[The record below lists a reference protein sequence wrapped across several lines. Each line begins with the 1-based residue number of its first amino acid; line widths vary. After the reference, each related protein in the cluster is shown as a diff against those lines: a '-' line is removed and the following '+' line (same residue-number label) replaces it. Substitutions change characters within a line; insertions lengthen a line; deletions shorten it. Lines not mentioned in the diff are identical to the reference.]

1 MHNISAL
8 LFDLD
13 GTVYRGTN
21 AIPGASDFIATLKER
36 NIPFLF
42 VTNRGNR
49 HPSAVADQLV
59 SMGIPCTED
68 DVLTSAQAVAMG
80 LEPGTKVY
88 CVGEEPLKSTL
99 TEAGM
104 VIVEN
109 TADHEADAVVVS
121 YDRGVNYEKLS
132 NALRF
137 IDKGARF
144 IATNTDRLI
153 TVEDGI
159 LPEAGPLV
167 AAVQAATN
175 KEPEIFGKPEK
186 PIMDAALKRIGKPA
200 DQCAIIGDNL
210 FTDILAGH
218 KAGMKSIL
226 ILTGVANRKDG
237 EHAEYKPTW
246 IAEDYKDLADI
257 LFKQSS

>member
-1 MHNISAL
+1 MNKISAL

-13 GTVYRGTN
+13 GTVYRGTD
-21 AIPGASDFIATLKER
+21 AIPGASDFIANLKEQ

-49 HPSAVADQLV
+49 KPKEVADQLI
-59 SMGIPCTED
+59 SMGISCSED

-80 LEPGTKVY
+80 LERGTRVY
-88 CVGEEPLKSTL
+88 CLGEEALASTL
-99 TEAGM
+99 EEAGI
-104 VIVEN
+104 IVTDQEV
-109 TADHEADAVVVS
+109 DAVVVS
-121 YDRGVNYEKLS
+121 YDRGLNYEKLS
-132 NALRF
+132 KALRL
-137 IDKGARF
+137 IDGGARF

-159 LPEAGPLV
+159 LPEAGPIV
-167 AAVQAATN
+167 AAVQAATE

-186 PIMDAALKRIGKPA
+186 PIMDAALERLGVPA
-200 DQCAIIGDNL
+200 SECAIIGDNL

-226 ILTGVANRKDG
+226 ILTGVASRKDG
-237 EHAEYKPTW
+237 EEAEIKPTW
-246 IAEDYKDLADI
+246 IAEDYQELEKI
-257 LFKQSS
+257 LLK